1 MRWVNYQPASVRLIS
16 IINGSSCGAGVGVDV
31 AVVEGKL
38 ILDVLCQ

>member
-1 MRWVNYQPASVRLIS
+1 MRWVNYQPASDLYT